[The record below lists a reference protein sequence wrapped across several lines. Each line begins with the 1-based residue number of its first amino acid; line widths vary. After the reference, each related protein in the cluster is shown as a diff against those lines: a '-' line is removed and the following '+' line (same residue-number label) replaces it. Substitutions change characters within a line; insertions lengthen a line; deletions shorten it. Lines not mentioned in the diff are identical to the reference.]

1 MPPMPNLL
9 TLPTDATVRL
19 IFVNYVL
26 TDDQQELLRRLG
38 SAYSHRDEDGS
49 KQPFILVAAMGGGPW
64 LQHQGLRDGS
74 STADVGDLD
83 ELERKGLIAFLSRR
97 NAYDGDLRL
106 TAEGERH
113 AETLERV
120 RRGVPQGAAPMS
132 MDWEESL
139 PVLRAALGAWEKAG
153 APQEGVHPEEIAS
166 ELGREPQDPHLG
178 AALRQLEVAG
188 YLSSG
193 LAYQQVRYLVPA
205 PRTHEL
211 LSGWPGQTPELLYQR
226 LLEILDGRIAD
237 ATTPEE
243 RTRLEMARDRFIDLG
258 QTVAGGVLTAL
269 ATGSL

>member
-1 MPPMPNLL
+1 MPHLL

-26 TDDQQELLRRLG
+26 TDDQQELLRLLG

-49 KQPFILVAAMGGGPW
+49 KQPFILVATMGEGPW
-64 LQHQGLRDGS
+64 LQHAGLRSDGGS
-74 STADVGDLD
+74 VDVGDLD

-97 NAYDGDLRL
+97 SAYDGDLRM

-113 AETLERV
+113 AETLERI
-120 RRGVPQGAAPMS
+120 RRGVPQGAARVS
-132 MDWEESL
+132 MDWEEAL
-139 PVLRAALGAWEKAG
+139 PVLRAALAAWEKAG
-153 APQEGVHPEEIAS
+153 APEGGVNSEDIAL
-166 ELGREPQDPHLG
+166 ELGRGSQDPSMG
-178 AALRQLEVAG
+178 AALRQLEAAG

-193 LAYQQVRYLVPA
+193 LAYQQVKYLVPA

-226 LLEILDGRIAD
+226 LLEILDGRIDD